1 MSIGLFG
8 KKYVREDIAY
18 LFYQK
23 KAESSSVKHINGK
36 KGYQIYEKHGTLACL
51 FSVVY
56 VFKLLSIFL
65 SIVKVLFLP
74 NYIGCQITLHRGTDV
89 KKLFNFR
96 SMLWQ
101 TIIYLYTI

>member
-36 KGYQIYEKHGTLACL
+36 KGYQIYEKHGTLAWL
-51 FSVVY
+51 FSAVY
-56 VFKLLSIFL
+56 VFKLLTMFSFAGK
-65 SIVKVLFLP
+65 SIVPSQLYRMSDNIASRKYCKKV
-74 NYIGCQITLHRGTDV
+74 I
-89 KKLFNFR
+89 
-96 SMLWQ
+96 
-101 TIIYLYTI
+101 